1 MAEASTVAAGVA
13 TGIMMAG
20 AVAASANVAGTTTVF
35 EAADLSMK
43 ALGTVA
49 ANFMEAVD
57 STEVVEAFT
66 VAQDFM
72 AVAATEVAMGTGK
85 GPEFSSNGPEKES
98 RGRLAI
104 QNCQPFFFGALRR
117 KTLRGFL
124 P

>member
-43 ALGTVA
+43 ALGTAASMVA

-66 VAQDFM
+66 GAEDFM
-72 AVAATEVAMGTGK
+72 AVAATEVAKGTGK
-85 GPEFSSNGPEKES
+85 
-98 RGRLAI
+98 
-104 QNCQPFFFGALRR
+104 
-117 KTLRGFL
+117 
-124 P
+124 